1 VERLAVIVGLRP
13 GAEARAAELIAGGP
27 PFDPEQSGFVRHS
40 IYVGAGN
47 VVFVF
52 EGHEVEWLIDSLV
65 DDPFHWMLREAMEE
79 WAPLLEEPPRIAR
92 ERFFWQSPQAQRE
105 D

>member
-1 VERLAVIVGLRP
+1 VERLAVVVGLRP

-65 DDPFHWMLREAMEE
+65 DDPFHWMPARRWRNGLRCSRTAADRIREV
-79 WAPLLEEPPRIAR
+79 LLGEPSGAG
-92 ERFFWQSPQAQRE
+92 S